1 MFRFGNKCRRIRRL
15 LSDRIDASLPD
26 RVEKKVLAHLDS
38 CRECREEYAFY
49 QELKKAASHID
60 IVSPP
65 LYLWDRVAI
74 SLEDHPWGEEE
85 SIPTRKRERVSRAL
99 TGKINFA
106 GAILSL
112 ALVAVLSLTP
122 GGTFNNS
129 ASVYRS
135 MAYQDVGNRD
145 MEYISLFMMTNRDR
159 FPDAVREHYLGHME
173 GLNQR
178 IKTIK
183 SALERFSQNNHI
195 KAQLAMAYRQKI
207 ELYEQMGLKHEGG
220 GGKALPGDFAGDD
233 FLRGGRYE

>member
-15 LSDRIDASLPD
+15 LSDRIDTSLPA
-26 RVEKKVLAHLDS
+26 RVEKKVMAHLDS
-38 CRECREEYAFY
+38 CRECREEYALY
-49 QELKKAASHID
+49 KELKEAASHID
-60 IVSPP
+60 TVSPP

-85 SIPTRKRERVSRAL
+85 SIPLRHRERAGRAL

-122 GGTFNNS
+122 GGAFNNS
-129 ASVYRS
+129 GSVYRS
-135 MAYQDVGNRD
+135 MAYQDIGNRD

-159 FPDAVREHYLGHME
+159 FPNAVREHYLGHME
-173 GLNQR
+173 GLNQK
-178 IKTIK
+178 IKKIK
-183 SALERFSQNNHI
+183 SALERFPQNNHI
-195 KAQLAMAYRQKI
+195 KAQLAMAYRKKI
-207 ELYEQMGLKHEGG
+207 ELYGQMGLKHEGG